1 MLTIE
6 LGRSLLTPAEMRAA
20 EVDAIAA
27 GAPALLLME
36 RAAAAV
42 VVAIGLY
49 CPGCSTLVLCGPG
62 NNGGDGYAVACLLRD
77 AGLPVRVAAS
87 GAAMGEPAATMA
99 ARWGG
104 PVEQLGDAAPAP
116 LIVDALFGTGL
127 SRPLPDDVQ
136 EALDRLR
143 PEARTVVAVD
153 IPSGIDASTGALLGR
168 PLVADLTV
176 TFGAMKRGQALG
188 AGRAHSGRV
197 VVADIGVVTPD
208 SAARLVPAPVAVPLP
223 VDTHKYRRGAVLV
236 IEGVAR
242 RGGAARL
249 TALAALRAGAG
260 LVTLVGSGD
269 GAPADALMRRNDA
282 EGRALLA
289 DPRLGAI
296 AIGPGLVDDQRSRDW
311 LMAVLAGETPLV
323 IDAGAL
329 ALRFGPVAP
338 GSGAYSALAEAR
350 APRILTPHDG
360 EFTRLFGPPGADR
373 IGAAQAAA
381 LASGSTIV
389 LKGAETVIADPDGR
403 VAINTH
409 AAPWLATAGSG
420 DVLTGI
426 IAAMMAQGLA
436 PYDAARAGVWLHG
449 DAGIRGGAGL
459 IADDLPALLAIVLAA
474 L

>member
-1 MLTIE
+1 MLTIAA
-6 LGRSLLTPAEMRAA
+6 GRPLLTPAETRAA
-20 EVDAIAA
+20 EVNAIAA
-27 GAPALLLME
+27 GVPALLLME
-36 RAAAAV
+36 RAAAAAV
-42 VVAIGLY
+42 AAIGLY
-49 CPGCSTLVLCGPG
+49 CPGRATLVLCGPG

-87 GAAMGEPAATMA
+87 GETTGEPAATVA

-104 PVEQLGDAAPAP
+104 PVERLGDVAPAP

-127 SRPLPDDVQ
+127 SRPLPEAVQ
-136 EALDRLR
+136 AALDRLR
-143 PEARTVVAVD
+143 PQARTVVAVD
-153 IPSGIDASTGALLGR
+153 IASGIDALTGAPLGR
-168 PLVADLTV
+168 PLVADMTV
-176 TFGAMKRGQALG
+176 TFGAMKRGQVMG
-188 AGRAHSGRV
+188 AGRAHSGRI
-197 VVADIGVVTPD
+197 VVADIGVETPD
-208 SAARLVPAPVAVPLP
+208 SAARLVPAPVAAPLP
-223 VDTHKYRRGAVLV
+223 GNTHKYRRGAVHV

-260 LVTLVGSGD
+260 VVTLVGPGD
-269 GAPADALMRRNDA
+269 GAPADAVMRRNDT
-282 EGRALLA
+282 EGRAQLA

-311 LMAVLAGETPLV
+311 LMTVLAGDTPLV

-329 ALRFGPVAP
+329 ALRFGAVAA
-338 GSGAYSALAEAR
+338 GSGAYTAIADAR
-350 APRILTPHDG
+350 APRVLTPHDG
-360 EFTRLFGPPGADR
+360 EFARLFGPPGPDR

-381 LASGSTIV
+381 LATGATIV

-426 IAAMMAQGLA
+426 IAALLAQGLA
-436 PYDAARAGVWLHG
+436 PYDAARCGVWLHG

-459 IADDLPALLAIVLAA
+459 IADDLPALLPAVLEA

>member
-1 MLTIE
+1 MLTIAP
-6 LGRSLLTPAEMRAA
+6 GRPLLTPAEMRAA
-20 EVDAIAA
+20 EVRAIAL

-36 RAAAAV
+36 RAAAATLA
-42 VVAIGLY
+42 AIALY
-49 CPGCSTLVLCGPG
+49 CPGRATLVLCGPG

-87 GAAMGEPAATMA
+87 GAATGGPAATMA

-104 PVEQLGDAAPAP
+104 PVERIGDAEPAP

-136 EALDRLR
+136 AALNRLR
-143 PEARTVVAVD
+143 PQARTVVAVD
-153 IPSGIDASTGALLGR
+153 IASGIDALTGALLGR
-168 PLVADLTV
+168 SLAADLTV
-176 TFGAMKRGQALG
+176 TFGALKRGHAMG
-188 AGRAHSGRV
+188 AGRAHSGRI
-197 VVADIGVVTPD
+197 VVADIGVAAPD
-208 SAARLVPAPVAVPLP
+208 RAARLVPAPVAMPLP
-223 VDTHKYRRGAVLV
+223 ADTHKYRRGAVLV

-269 GAPADALMRRNDA
+269 GAPADAVMRRNDA

-323 IDAGAL
+323 LDAGAL
-329 ALRFGPVAP
+329 ALRRGAVAP
-338 GSGAYSALAEAR
+338 GSGAYMALAEAR

-373 IGAAQAAA
+373 IGAAEAAA
-381 LASGSTIV
+381 LASGATIV
-389 LKGAETVIADPDGR
+389 LKGPETVIADPDGR
-403 VAINTH
+403 VAVNTH

-426 IAAMMAQGLA
+426 IAALLAQGLA
-436 PYDAARAGVWLHG
+436 PFDAARAGVWLHG

-459 IADDLPALLAIVLAA
+459 IADDLPALLPAALAA